1 MELLFKYLE
10 KFTALT
16 VREQVL
22 ASMAAAVV
30 MYLLV
35 DLTLVQPQA
44 ARIAFMQNQSA
55 NIKADLAK
63 LEAAVKVASN
73 GGDPVQKLRDELA
86 KLEQDEAGLQEWA
99 GLWSAQQVDVPAL
112 MAALSGVDSRVKLLQ
127 FKALPPA
134 VIYEAVDSRQL
145 KLKVER
151 QGFEVELEGPYAGL
165 LASMQFLENRLGQSF
180 WGDLKLDAKYPV
192 SSLRF
197 DVRTLRLVSQEPI

>member
-1 MELLFKYLE
+1 MEMLFKYLE

-22 ASMAAAVV
+22 ASLAAAVV

-55 NIKADLAK
+55 NIKADLTK
-63 LEAAVKVASN
+63 LEAAVLVANN

-86 KLEQDEAGLQEWA
+86 KLEQDEAALKEWA

-112 MAALSGVDSRVKLLQ
+112 MAALSGADSRVKLLH
-127 FKALPPA
+127 FKALPPS
-134 VIYEAVDSRQL
+134 VIYEAVDSRQV

-165 LASMQFLENRLGQSF
+165 LTSMQFLESRLVQSF